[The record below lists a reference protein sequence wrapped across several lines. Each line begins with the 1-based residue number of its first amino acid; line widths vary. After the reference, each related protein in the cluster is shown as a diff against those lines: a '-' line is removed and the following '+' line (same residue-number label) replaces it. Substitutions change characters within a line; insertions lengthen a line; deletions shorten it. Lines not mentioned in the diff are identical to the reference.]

1 MPPAELPARKR
12 WLALVVLCVP
22 VLVANLDSTVLNV
35 TLPTLVRDLNATSG
49 DLQWIVDS
57 YIVVFAGSLL
67 AAGSLADRIG
77 RKTTLLAGLA
87 VFAGGSAW
95 AAFSGDVG
103 TLIAARAS
111 MGIGG
116 ALMIPST
123 LSIISNMFRDPVERQ
138 RAIGRWGGT
147 SGIGVALGP
156 IIGGFLLAHFWWGS
170 VFLLNV
176 PIAMAGLLAAYW
188 LVPDSKNPAAKAP
201 DLAGAGLSMAGI
213 GVILWSII
221 EAPTRGWSSPLVIG
235 AGAGGLTVLALFA
248 VWERITVH
256 PMLNLSFFRQ
266 CPFSAA
272 IPAVVTLTFGLFGAL
287 FVLTQFLQLS
297 LGFTALQAGIRLLPV
312 AAAIIVVAPVSAVG
326 VRGIGPKFI
335 IAAGLAL
342 VAAGLWLISGAAVST
357 AFTGLAAGM
366 VLLGTGAGLA
376 LPTATGSV
384 VGSVPPTESGVASAA
399 DTTAIQLGGA
409 LGVAVVGSL
418 LATRYQDR
426 MTRALSGRPL
436 PATVKNSLGGA
447 LAAGRAG
454 GTTGPLIHLAKTAF
468 ISGMDLGLL
477 TGAAVA
483 VAGCLVVLICLP
495 PHSGRNDQLIG
506 SGRGFPLRSLDP
518 RAVLV
523 RRLAA
528 RDRAGGETRVDEM
541 TDEPLYRNRVCG
553 IDIGKAQMVV
563 TIRVPSDRDPA
574 RRSAETRTFATT
586 KRGVLALADW
596 SVLAGNDPMY
606 LLRDPGRPGQF
617 RPSGRDARGRG
628 APERVAAIPARVT
641 DSTGQPEIWRAIF
654 ALSGRQSNRQVSRPV
669 SWRTGRLCDGTRM
682 ALSDGQRTSE
692 SG

>member
-12 WLALVVLCVP
+12 WLALVVLCVT

-35 TLPTLVRDLNATSG
+35 TLPTLVRDLSATSG

-77 RKTTLLAGLA
+77 RKRTLLAGLA

-123 LSIISNMFRDPVERQ
+123 LSIISNMFGDPAERQ
-138 RAIGRWGGT
+138 RAIGRWGAT

-156 IIGGFLLAHFWWGS
+156 IIGGFLLARFWWGS

-188 LVPDSKNPAAKAP
+188 LVPDSRNPAAKAP

-235 AGAGGLTVLALFA
+235 AGAVGLAVLALFA
-248 VWERITVH
+248 SWERITDY

-266 CPFSAA
+266 RPFSAA

-287 FVLTQFLQLS
+287 FVLTQFLQLA
-297 LGFTALQAGIRLLPV
+297 LGFTALQAGIRLLPF
-312 AAAIIVVAPVSAVG
+312 AAAVIVVAPASAVG
-326 VRGIGPKFI
+326 VRAIGPKFT

-342 VAAGLWLISGAAVST
+342 VAAGLWLISGATVST
-357 AFTGLAAGM
+357 AFAGLSAGM

-376 LPTATGSV
+376 LPTATGVV
-384 VGSVPPTESGVASAA
+384 VGSVPPTDSGVASAA

-418 LATRYQDR
+418 MATRYQDR
-426 MTRALSGRPL
+426 MTGALSGRPL

-447 LAAGRAG
+447 LAATRAG
-454 GTTGPLIHLAKTAF
+454 GTTWLPVIHLAKTAF
-468 ISGMDLGLL
+468 ISGMDPGLL
-477 TGAAVA
+477 TGAVVA
-483 VAGCLVVLICLP
+483 VAGCLVALICLP
-495 PHSGRNDQLIG
+495 ARSGHKNQLIRT
-506 SGRGFPLRSLDP
+506 GRGFPVRLRPSTPGRRCRAGSPPGRDHRQQQHPAHRQRRHHPADMLDDASRRRQAAGK
-518 RAVLV
+518 RALSRYQDELIQYRAQAQTV
-523 RRLAA
+523 RVK
-528 RDRAGGETRVDEM
+528 RDRARAEHRWG
-541 TDEPLYRNRVCG
+541 VCA
-553 IDIGKAQMVV
+553 K
-563 TIRVPSDRDPA
+563 
-574 RRSAETRTFATT
+574 
-586 KRGVLALADW
+586 L
-596 SVLAGNDPMY
+596 
-606 LLRDPGRPGQF
+606 
-617 RPSGRDARGRG
+617 
-628 APERVAAIPARVT
+628 
-641 DSTGQPEIWRAIF
+641 
-654 ALSGRQSNRQVSRPV
+654 
-669 SWRTGRLCDGTRM
+669 
-682 ALSDGQRTSE
+682 
-692 SG
+692 

>member
-12 WLALVVLCVP
+12 WLALVALCVT

-77 RKTTLLAGLA
+77 RKRTLLAGLA
-87 VFAGGSAW
+87 VSAGGSAW

-123 LSIISNMFRDPVERQ
+123 LLIISNMFRDPAERQ
-138 RAIGRWGGT
+138 HAIGRWGAT

-156 IIGGFLLAHFWWGS
+156 IIGGFLLARFWWGS

-188 LVPDSKNPAAKAP
+188 LVPDSRNPAAKAP
-201 DLAGAGLSMAGI
+201 DLAGAGLSIAGI

-235 AGAGGLTVLALFA
+235 AGAAGLAVLALFA
-248 VWERITVH
+248 SWERITDH

-266 CPFSAA
+266 RPFSAA

-287 FVLTQFLQLS
+287 FVLTQFLQLA

-312 AAAIIVVAPVSAVG
+312 AAAVIVVAPASAVS
-326 VRGIGPKFI
+326 VRAIGPKFT

-342 VAAGLWLISGAAVST
+342 VGAGLWLISAATVST
-357 AFTGLAAGM
+357 AFARPAAGM

-384 VGSVPPTESGVASAA
+384 LGSVPPTDSGVASAA

-426 MTRALSGRPL
+426 MTGALSGRPL

-447 LAAGRAG
+447 LAAARAG

-477 TGAAVA
+477 TGAVVA
-483 VAGCLVVLICLP
+483 VAGCLVALICLP
-495 PHSGRNDQLIG
+495 ARSGRNDQLIG
-506 SGRGFPLRSLDP
+506 TGRGFPSPVSSQHPGRRHAGSPPGQHQRADLEAEHHEKHRGDQHVPHP
-518 RAVLV
+518 RHPVD
-523 RRLAA
+523 RQAA
-528 RDRAGGETRVDEM
+528 LG
-541 TDEPLYRNRVCG
+541 
-553 IDIGKAQMVV
+553 
-563 TIRVPSDRDPA
+563 DPA
-574 RRSAETRTFATT
+574 QDRE
-586 KRGVLALADW
+586 
-596 SVLAGNDPMY
+596 
-606 LLRDPGRPGQF
+606 
-617 RPSGRDARGRG
+617 
-628 APERVAAIPARVT
+628 
-641 DSTGQPEIWRAIF
+641 
-654 ALSGRQSNRQVSRPV
+654 
-669 SWRTGRLCDGTRM
+669 
-682 ALSDGQRTSE
+682 
-692 SG
+692 

>member
-12 WLALVVLCVP
+12 WLALAVLCVT
-22 VLVANLDSTVLNV
+22 VLVANLDSTVVNV

-77 RKTTLLAGLA
+77 RKKTLLAGLA

-103 TLIAARAS
+103 TLVAARAS

-123 LSIISNMFRDPVERQ
+123 LSIISNMFRDPAERQ
-138 RAIGRWGGT
+138 RAIGRWGAT

-156 IIGGFLLAHFWWGS
+156 IIGGFLLARFWWGS
-170 VFLLNV
+170 VFLINV
-176 PIAMAGLLAAYW
+176 PIAMAGLLAACW
-188 LVPDSKNPAAKAP
+188 LVPDSKNRAARAP
-201 DLAGAGLSMAGI
+201 DLAGGGLSMAGI

-221 EAPTRGWSSPLVIG
+221 EAPARGWSSPLVIG
-235 AGAGGLTVLALFA
+235 AGAGGLAVLALFA

-256 PMLNLSFFRQ
+256 PMLDLSFFRQ
-266 CPFSAA
+266 RPFSAA

-312 AAAIIVVAPVSAVG
+312 AAAVIVTAPVSAVG
-326 VRGIGPKFI
+326 VRTIGPKFT

-366 VLLGTGAGLA
+366 VLLGAGAGLA
-376 LPTATGSV
+376 LPTTTGSV
-384 VGSVPPTESGVASAA
+384 IGSVPPTESGVASAA

-426 MTRALSGRPL
+426 MTGALSGRPL
-436 PATVKNSLGGA
+436 PGTVKNSLGGA
-447 LAAGRAG
+447 LAAARAG
-454 GTTGPLIHLAKTAF
+454 GTTGPSSLIHLAKTAF

-477 TGAAVA
+477 TGVVVA
-483 VAGCLVVLICLP
+483 VVGCLVALICLP
-495 PHSGRNDQLIG
+495 SRSGREDQLIG
-506 SGRGFPLRSLDP
+506 TGRGFPLRSHP
-518 RAVLV
+518 SAPG
-523 RRLAA
+523 RRHAGSPPGQHQ
-528 RDRAGGETRVDEM
+528 RAGLEAEHNDE
-541 TDEPLYRNRVCG
+541 RRG
-553 IDIGKAQMVV
+553 AQHVLHAGHPAG
-563 TIRVPSDRDPA
+563 RQAALDDPA
-574 RRSAETRTFATT
+574 QIHE
-586 KRGVLALADW
+586 
-596 SVLAGNDPMY
+596 
-606 LLRDPGRPGQF
+606 
-617 RPSGRDARGRG
+617 
-628 APERVAAIPARVT
+628 
-641 DSTGQPEIWRAIF
+641 
-654 ALSGRQSNRQVSRPV
+654 
-669 SWRTGRLCDGTRM
+669 
-682 ALSDGQRTSE
+682 
-692 SG
+692 

>member
-12 WLALVVLCVP
+12 WLALAVLCVT
-22 VLVANLDSTVLNV
+22 VLVANLDSTILNV
-35 TLPTLVRDLNATSG
+35 ALPTLIRDLNATAG

-77 RKTTLLAGLA
+77 RKRTLLTGLA
-87 VFAGGSAW
+87 VFTGGSAW

-123 LSIISNMFRDPVERQ
+123 LSIISNMFRDPAERQ

-156 IIGGFLLAHFWWGS
+156 IIGGFLLARFWWGS
-170 VFLLNV
+170 VFLINV

-221 EAPTRGWSSPLVIG
+221 EGPTRGWSSPLVIG
-235 AGAGGLTVLALFA
+235 AGAGGLGVLALF
-248 VWERITVH
+248 VGWERITDH

-266 CPFSAA
+266 RPFSAA
-272 IPAVVTLTFGLFGAL
+272 ISAVVTLTFGLFGAL

-297 LGFTALQAGIRLLPV
+297 LGLTALQAGIRLLPV
-312 AAAIIVVAPVSAVG
+312 AAAVIVVAPASAVG
-326 VRGIGPKFI
+326 VRAIGPKFT

-342 VAAGLWLISGAAVST
+342 VAVGLWLIAGAAAST
-357 AFTGLAAGM
+357 TFAGPEAGM

-376 LPTATGSV
+376 LPTSTGSV
-384 VGSVPPTESGVASAA
+384 VGSVPPADSGVASAA

-426 MTRALSGRPL
+426 MTGALSGRPL

-447 LAAGRAG
+447 LAAARAG
-454 GTTGPLIHLAKTAF
+454 GTTGPPLVHLAKTAF
-468 ISGMDLGLL
+468 ISGMDLGML
-477 TGAAVA
+477 TGAVVA
-483 VAGCLVVLICLP
+483 VAGCLVALICLP
-495 PHSGRNDQLIG
+495 TRSGQKNQLIRT
-506 SGRGFPLRSLDP
+506 GRGFPVRLRPSIP
-518 RAVLV
+518 G
-523 RRLAA
+523 RR
-528 RDRAGGETRVDEM
+528 RRAGS
-541 TDEPLYRNRVCG
+541 P
-553 IDIGKAQMVV
+553 
-563 TIRVPSDRDPA
+563 
-574 RRSAETRTFATT
+574 
-586 KRGVLALADW
+586 
-596 SVLAGNDPMY
+596 
-606 LLRDPGRPGQF
+606 PGQHQ
-617 RPSGRDARGRG
+617 RADLEAEHHEEHRG
-628 APERVAAIPARVT
+628 A
-641 DSTGQPEIWRAIF
+641 
-654 ALSGRQSNRQVSRPV
+654 
-669 SWRTGRLCDGTRM
+669 
-682 ALSDGQRTSE
+682 
-692 SG
+692 